1 MKALRYILVGLLAAA
16 VIGLLAYQGLVTHE
30 LTSSNLTRALLILA
44 GLVLTLLKGSR
55 RGRAT
60 KADYK
65 TAYGHL
71 ISGAFED
78 DPKLE
83 KQFYKALD
91 DFNRRKYPACLKKL
105 DALYAASP
113 KRADRFAVI
122 VFTALCHSRMG
133 QFEEAIRLYTN
144 ALLIREHSTVAS
156 NMGNCYLEL
165 GKIEDALECF
175 KRALRADASNPN
187 AYNNIAQLYIETGD
201 FASGLPYAEK
211 AVEINGKMPQ
221 ALNAMAICHAMLGN
235 EAEYETYFRRA
246 VACGSDGKALRTYIE
261 NLKS

>member
-16 VIGLLAYQGLVTHE
+16 VIGLLAYQGFVTHE
-30 LTSSNLTRALLILA
+30 LTGSNLTRALLILA
-44 GLVLTLLKGSR
+44 GLALTLLKGAR

-65 TAYGHL
+65 AAYGHL
-71 ISGAFED
+71 ISGAFD
-78 DPKLE
+78 DDSKLE
-83 KQFYKALD
+83 KQFFKALG

-113 KRADRFAVI
+113 KRTDRFAVI

-133 QFEEAIRLYTN
+133 HFEEAIRLYTN
-144 ALLIREHSTVAS
+144 ALQIREHSTVAS

-201 FASGLPYAEK
+201 FASALPYAEK
-211 AVEINGKMPQ
+211 AVEINGKMSQ

-235 EAEYETYFRRA
+235 NTEYESYFRRA
-246 VACGSDGKALRTYIE
+246 VACGSDGKSLRSYIE